1 MVVATIRPDFH
12 TFSVALLLLA
22 IQISTWCKVFHLRYH
37 VLSLVL
43 AEHAKVGKLIILP
56 EAFIR
61 LTAWFGCAEHTHA
74 DGLTVDPVALEVG
87 AIGPDQFAIAAP
99 SVLVVND
106 GLVSGDAAGR

>member
-43 AEHAKVGKLIILP
+43 AEHAEVRELIILP
-56 EAFIR
+56 EAFVR
-61 LTAWFGCAEHTHA
+61 LTAWFGCTEDTHT
-74 DGLTVDPVALEVG
+74 DSLSVDPVTLEIG
-87 AIGPDQFAIAAP
+87 AIGPDQLAIAAP

-106 GLVSGDAAGR
+106 GLA